1 MYSLAFAKIFC
12 SIPAMPDFASFC
24 AELVASAKRGG
35 WQVLAERTI
44 PYGRQY
50 EMADNGGA
58 RASLNCYHGKKGL
71 TFVTGGKSAEALA
84 QTLGGGAPRKPEAP
98 LVEHDPFH
106 LGFPRIGGDES
117 GKGDYFGPLVV
128 AAYYVEEGDT
138 DDLITTGIADCKQL
152 SDAAVLRLAGKLDER
167 GGGNTISLM
176 PAEYNQRYEK
186 TRNLNLLLAEL
197 HAECVRALL
206 RRQSMKRSGVV
217 LIDQFAREEGAVAQ
231 ALRMPPGW
239 KLMTR
244 TKAEVDVAVAAASIL
259 ARASF
264 LKGLKELRNEYGQE
278 FPPGSGEPTIKAA
291 RSFKRSCGAKELV
304 NVAKLHFATTGK
316 L

>member
-1 MYSLAFAKIFC
+1 
-12 SIPAMPDFASFC
+12 MPDFTSFC
-24 AELVASAKRGG
+24 AELVSSAKRGG
-35 WQVLAERTI
+35 WQVMAERSI
-44 PYGRQY
+44 PYGRQF
-50 EMADNGGA
+50 EMADNGGS
-58 RASLNCYHGKKGL
+58 RATLNCYHGKKGL

-98 LVEHDPFH
+98 LVEHDPYN

-117 GKGDYFGPLVV
+117 GKGDFFGPLVV

-167 GGGNTISLM
+167 GGGNTIVLM
-176 PAEYNQRYEK
+176 PVEYNARYEK
-186 TRNLNLLLAEL
+186 ARNLNLLLAEM

-239 KLMTR
+239 KLV
-244 TKAEVDVAVAAASIL
+244 TKVKGELDVAVAAASIL
-259 ARASF
+259 ARAAF
-264 LKGLKELRNEYGQE
+264 LKGLKEMRGEYGTE
-278 FPPGSGEPTIKAA
+278 FPAGSGEPTLKAA
-291 RSFKRSCGAKELV
+291 RAFKRSFGVKELV
-304 NVAKLHFATTGK
+304 NVAKLHFALTNK